1 MAEPG
6 ETEKTLPDK
15 IVVVGDSATVTGF
28 KLAGVVENY
37 VLTGK
42 EGEQKV
48 VELLD
53 KENIGIVIINE
64 RTLESFDWRLKRKL
78 EGITKPVIIAIPDKF
93 GAVESEESL
102 KELVKRA
109 LGFELIK

>member
-1 MAEPG
+1 MAG
-6 ETEKTLPDK
+6 EASGNAGAEKTLPDK

-53 KENIGIVIINE
+53 KENIGIVI
-64 RTLESFDWRLKRKL
+64 
-78 EGITKPVIIAIPDKF
+78 
-93 GAVESEESL
+93 
-102 KELVKRA
+102 
-109 LGFELIK
+109 